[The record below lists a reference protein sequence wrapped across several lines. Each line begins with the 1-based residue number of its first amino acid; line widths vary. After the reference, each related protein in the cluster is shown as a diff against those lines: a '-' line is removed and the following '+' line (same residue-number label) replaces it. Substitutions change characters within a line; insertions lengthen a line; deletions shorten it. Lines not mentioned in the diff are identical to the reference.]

1 MKRLI
6 ITAVLLVSLQG
17 AFAQTLLDSLQGN
30 WKVTRITTNN
40 KNSMQAGTLFFSDD
54 GKVASTGNYF
64 GSINALYTTN
74 ETTKS
79 VQIEQDNKKITEWEV
94 VIKGG
99 VLYLTSVDTSKKG
112 KEPVVKITA
121 IRSKR

>member
-40 KNSMQAGTLFFSDD
+40 KNTMQAGTLFFTDD
-54 GKVASTGNYF
+54 GIMESVGNHF
-64 GSINALYTTN
+64 GTTHALYTTN

-79 VQIEQDNKKITEWEV
+79 IQIEFDTKKVTEWEV
-94 VIKGG
+94 VIKSG
-99 VLYLTSVDTSKKG
+99 VLYLTSIDSSKKG
-112 KEPVVKITA
+112 KDPVIKIIA
-121 IRSKR
+121 FRSKS

>member
-40 KNSMQAGTLFFSDD
+40 KNTMQAGTLFFADD
-54 GKVASTGNYF
+54 GKMESVGNHF
-64 GSINALYTTN
+64 GTTHALYTTN

-79 VQIEQDNKKITEWEV
+79 IQIEFDTKKVTEWEV
-94 VIKGG
+94 VIKSG
-99 VLYLTSVDTSKKG
+99 VLYLTSIDSSKKG
-112 KEPVVKITA
+112 KDPVIKIIA
-121 IRSKR
+121 FRSKS

>member
-1 MKRLI
+1 MRRLI

-40 KNSMQAGTLFFSDD
+40 KNTMQAGTLFFTDD
-54 GKVASTGNYF
+54 GKMESTGNHF
-64 GSINALYTTN
+64 GTTNALYTTN
-74 ETTKS
+74 ETTKTIQ
-79 VQIEQDNKKITEWEV
+79 VELDNKKVTEWEA

-99 VLYLTSVDTSKKG
+99 VLYLTSVDSSKKG
-112 KEPVVKITA
+112 KDPVIKIIA
-121 IRSKR
+121 IRSKS